1 MLNNLAKKSWIAG
14 LLIASMTGMSL
25 YVPVAEAGMI
35 PTQNVF
41 ENSVADSDQIKVTS
55 FLAREDVRKQLQALG
70 VDPTQA
76 AERAQRLSN
85 EQAQQLAAQI
95 DTLPAGGDIVGALVF
110 IFIVLLIT
118 DILGLTRVFPFT
130 RPAR

>member
-41 ENSVADSDQIKVTS
+41 ENSVADSDQIKVIS

-118 DILGLTRVFPFT
+118 DILGLTRLFPFT

>member
-118 DILGLTRVFPFT
+118 DILGLTRLFPFT